1 MIEVYVHTI
10 YYINGTTQSFDI
22 DKPIEIEKGGFCYIN
37 FGQSGDSTIINTDQV
52 NVVKIKHLILTEEEY
67 EKRRKLL
74 NHEEL

>member
-1 MIEVYVHTI
+1 MIELYVHTI
-10 YYINGTTQSFDI
+10 YYINGTTQSFDS

-37 FGQSGDSTIINTDQV
+37 FSQSGDSTIINTDQV

-74 NHEEL
+74 NHEE